1 MHKPGRRLVRPALER
16 TYEKP
21 HTEKEM
27 PAVEAPTTT
36 EEVKNGTTSHEP
48 EVPTNRLALCKLE
61 FFLNDRTS
69 QSVFLYICLI
79 RALRNLLLKYFFTD

>member
-61 FFLNDRTS
+61 FFLIKRRCTRVLFAPAIPLS
-69 QSVFLYICLI
+69 KRSF
-79 RALRNLLLKYFFTD
+79 